1 MYQSGELRI
10 WHSLCKVYV
19 LVARILGKYCSVKNA
34 STKYTYFTSVDS
46 LGVSFSGEL
55 TFLYSGPT
63 RENARMISCT
73 FPAQVSRR
81 VGCGCVR
88 CGVETVDLENIRWLG
103 MVYADV
109 KRCLTS
115 PLFSTPLFL
124 EKRATNSFFPFAVK
138 SGLRPEGDG
147 STLYTF
153 WSQEF
158 LCRLSGR
165 FVLRRAYVSLF
176 WTYKRECTNDLLYCV
191 LRSLLTYLTG
201 SFLRKCPDELENI
214 RWLGMVYADVQCCL
228 TSPLFSTPLFL
239 EKRATDSFF
248 PLRRQISG
256 ELRIWHSLCKV
267 YVLVARILEN
277 IRWLGMVY
285 ADVQCCLTSPLFS
298 TPLFLEKRATDS
310 FFPLRRQ
317 ISIRSG
323 RKNSWRAYVSLF
335 WTYKRECT
343 NDLLY
348 CVLRSLLTYLT
359 GSFLRKCPDE
369 LGVAVCDAVWKPLI

>member
-1 MYQSGELRI
+1 MVYADVKRCLTSPLFSTPLFLEKRATNSFFPFAVKSGLRPEGDGSTLYTFWSQEFLFPAQVSRRVGCGCVRCGVETVDLENI
-10 WHSLCKVYV
+10 RWLGMVY
-19 LVARILGKYCSVKNA
+19 ADVKRCLTSPLF
-34 STKYTYFTSVDS
+34 STPLFLEKRATNSFFPFAVKSGLRPEGDGSTLYTFWSQ
-46 LGVSFSGEL
+46 E
-55 TFLYSGPT
+55 FL
-63 RENARMISCT
+63 

-201 SFLRKCPDELENI
+201 SFLRKCPDEL
-214 RWLGMVYADVQCCL
+214 
-228 TSPLFSTPLFL
+228 
-239 EKRATDSFF
+239 
-248 PLRRQISG
+248 
-256 ELRIWHSLCKV
+256 
-267 YVLVARILEN
+267 
-277 IRWLGMVY
+277 
-285 ADVQCCLTSPLFS
+285 
-298 TPLFLEKRATDS
+298 
-310 FFPLRRQ
+310 
-317 ISIRSG
+317 
-323 RKNSWRAYVSLF
+323 
-335 WTYKRECT
+335 
-343 NDLLY
+343 
-348 CVLRSLLTYLT
+348 
-359 GSFLRKCPDE
+359 
-369 LGVAVCDAVWKPLI
+369 GVAVCDAVWKPLI